1 MTTYIISIIGIG
13 AGALILYWLAGVLA
27 DYFDPYDYED

>member
-1 MTTYIISIIGIG
+1 MTTYIISIITIG
-13 AGALILYWLAGVLA
+13 LLAVGLYWLAGVLA

>member
-1 MTTYIISIIGIG
+1 MTTYIFSIIGIG
-13 AGALILYWLAGVLA
+13 ASALLLFWLAGKLA